1 MKKLNE
7 LQSYLTRLRGLMLT
21 LIILCSI
28 GSGNVWGATYT
39 YDFSTVASKW
49 YTNSTHTT
57 TAGTGS
63 GNNYTTIY
71 YTDGTTWTASGTNH
85 YFNSGYYMLGKTG
98 AALNL
103 PTYSGEK
110 ITQVKLHGSGGHSTS
125 VSVNIY
131 TTGGTAA
138 STAQTW
144 STTGKDHTYSIG
156 SDYQSSALRVQ
167 VTNNYNT
174 QFTQIVITTEASGGG
189 GDCNAIDVTGGSA
202 VILPAGSTTYSGGDW
217 EDAGAPTAYP
227 SSTTEYSIGTGSYCV
242 TLTKV
247 ADYSRNSN
255 GLQFQA
261 SNGVLLIEDIT
272 SNSGVDVEIQI
283 SSGSG
288 FSIALTGAET
298 LTSQS
303 SGIKTISTTS
313 TSANLT
319 ISKPTSG
326 AGYIKYIKVTPK
338 AAACSADPTVGAA
351 SLNGPVS
358 LSGAT
363 VRCANG
369 ITNIGGTGCSL
380 TGYGF
385 VVGTSSTP
393 IIGGTGVTKH
403 EVGTTIA
410 ASTAFEKA
418 LTLSAGTYYVRPYAT
433 NGHGTGYGTQ
443 YTLVIPSLS
452 SIAITTAPA
461 RTAYLQG
468 ETFDPTGAVVTATY
482 SNSTTADVTESVTWS
497 PTTLSSTGSQTMT
510 AIYSGKTATT
520 TVTVYSVTLQAK
532 DEDGNDIPAGGPG
545 APSFNAATRGIS
557 PAADAANYG
566 WWKWEVTNATL
577 GSAIT
582 TKNNTIS
589 SPTGDVVIT
598 AKYRN
603 PRTVT
608 WMVNGVEWTPSESG
622 GADGTAVVKYGS
634 AWSTLTLPTDPT
646 TSDGCGDKFV
656 GWVATPISGKQAD
669 DTGLD
674 IMTSANKSDKT
685 GAGHN
690 VNDNITFHAVFADYL
705 E

>member
-1 MKKLNE
+1 M
-7 LQSYLTRLRGLMLT
+7 T
-21 LIILCSI
+21 
-28 GSGNVWGATYT
+28 
-39 YDFSTVASKW
+39 
-49 YTNSTHTT
+49 TNSFKFKWLLVPLILITLGVGNALGDVKLEFTT
-57 TAGTGS
+57 GTSDGTQAITDATRAQWMTSATKDLCTLASLSNAYYYYSKATQYGGPRGIRIGKSSAAGNATFNIATAS
-63 GNNYTTIY
+63 QINSTTI
-71 YTDGTTWTASGTNH
+71 
-85 YFNSGYYMLGKTG
+85 
-98 AALNL
+98 
-103 PTYSGEK
+103 
-110 ITQVKLHGSGGHSTS
+110 V
-125 VSVNIY
+125 V
-131 TTGGTAA
+131 
-138 STAQTW
+138 
-144 STTGKDHTYSIG
+144 
-156 SDYQSSALRVQ
+156 
-167 VTNNYNT
+167 
-174 QFTQIVITTEASGGG
+174 EASRYAS
-189 GDCNAIDVTGGSA
+189 DKACDLSIQVNGGSA
-202 VILPAGSTTYSGGDW
+202 L
-217 EDAGAPTAYP
+217 TAQAL
-227 SSTTEYSIGTGSYCV
+227 SDDVTREYTFTFSN
-242 TLTKV
+242 TKV
-247 ADYSRNSN
+247 TSVRINTTKYAYIKS
-255 GLQFQA
+255 
-261 SNGVLLIEDIT
+261 IT
-272 SNSGVDVEIQI
+272 
-283 SSGSG
+283 
-288 FSIALTGAET
+288 
-298 LTSQS
+298 
-303 SGIKTISTTS
+303 IKT
-313 TSANLT
+313 
-319 ISKPTSG
+319 
-326 AGYIKYIKVTPK
+326 
-338 AAACSADPTVGAA
+338 AATCSADPTVGAA
-351 SLNGPVS
+351 SLNGSVS
-358 LSGAT
+358 LTGAT
-363 VRCANG
+363 VQCASG
-369 ITNIGGTGCSL
+369 VTNIGGAGCSL
-380 TGYGF
+380 TSYGF
-385 VVGTSSTP
+385 VVGTSSNPT
-393 IIGGTGVTKH
+393 IGGGGVTQH
-403 EVGTTIA
+403 EVGTSIA
-410 ASTAFEKA
+410 VSTGFEKA
-418 LTLSAGTYYVRPYAT
+418 LTLAAGTYYVRPYAT

-532 DEDGNDIPAGGPG
+532 DEDGNDISAGGPG

-622 GADGTAVVKYGS
+622 GTDGTAVVKYGS

-674 IMTSANKSDKT
+674 LMTSANKSDKT

-690 VNDNITFHAVFADYL
+690 VNDNITFHAVFADY
-705 E
+705 EN